1 MEIKKAF
8 RIFENITSEKIG
20 YLDKLEAV
28 QEVVNCPTLNS
39 ITKDQLKAA
48 CGFLLEKALET
59 IGPLEHQHNPDCM
72 VEAPLCICNICKN
85 DRAYCCKEKIYDGR
99 EGVHFGCCGEAGLSV
114 RGETDLINQIFY
126 YDGSWCPDFEMEDS
140 DCLMKR
146 ELENYKREEQEADS
160 NEKSQSAG
168 AFGIL
173 PGK

>member
-8 RIFENITSEKIG
+8 RIFEDITSEKIG

-59 IGPLEHQHNPDCM
+59 VGPLEHQHNPDCM
-72 VEAPLCICNICKN
+72 AEAPLCICNICKN
-85 DRAYCCKEKIYDGR
+85 DRAYCCKEKIYEGR
-99 EGVHFGCCGEAGLSV
+99 EGVHFGCTGKEGLSV
-114 RGETDLINQIFY
+114 RANYFDKNLNMQWKGCW
-126 YDGSWCPDFEMEDS
+126 GGGRPCCPDFE
-140 DCLMKR
+140 
-146 ELENYKREEQEADS
+146 REEQEADS
-160 NEKSQSAG
+160 NGESQSAG
-168 AFGIL
+168 AFGVL